1 MDIKDIETVEQAKAL
16 AFDCIQAI
24 EMQQNNLRALQMRIS
39 ELAEV
44 DNKKQN
50 KDMKPKTNNPL
61 EKLTGS
67 PSATAVSDV
76 AKGGQP
82 KTDDEMDKA
91 YQELNGEV
99 RQGIKPEMEAILILL

>member
-1 MDIKDIETVEQAKAL
+1 
-16 AFDCIQAI
+16 
-24 EMQQNNLRALQMRIS
+24 
-39 ELAEV
+39 
-44 DNKKQN
+44 
-50 KDMKPKTNNPL
+50 MKPKTNNPL

-99 RQGIKPEMEAILILL
+99 RQGIKPEMEAIDCTDLEEAYANLFESLSVIMRSKK